1 MRRWKPY
8 IVLTLALAIGALGCG
23 GGGGSASTVILQ
35 IAASAGSVI
44 VNHTDQINSQVT
56 GSTDTVVTWTV
67 TCATGVTAG
76 TCGAID
82 ANGLYTAP
90 ATIPT
95 TTSSGTTTP
104 APTVTI
110 TGTAHADTTK
120 TQTITIRI
128 VTNISISI
136 SPTTATVGTGE
147 KFDKFAATLTNP
159 GCNPATDKQCLA
171 VTWSVPTSTTTP
183 NPNGTITDTGI
194 DTNGVDHALY
204 QAPTAVPAA
213 PITVTATS
221 VKDPTINITALV
233 TIVTA
238 KDPTVT
244 SVSPRVAGLGSL
256 FQDIYVTGADFI
268 STDSVSING
277 NAPDSFSV
285 ASSSVIRARLLG
297 SALATAGVLQV
308 GVSRQGGAVQNCP
321 ASDPTQCQIVVTG
334 VRPAV
339 SGPSPDN
346 MPQGSAGARSFNVNG
361 GFYGTTNLPTVHA
374 TYDGDAQI
382 RTATVNNSR
391 QISVMIGD
399 IPAPP
404 TIPPTPPT
412 FNPADF
418 STPGLH
424 QVAIRSDSDPTKFAA
439 TNLAIQPVFGSS
451 LSAISPDPGSPV
463 PVGTTPSDVAINPA
477 TGRVIVAN
485 TGSDNVTVFDLAT
498 PASKVSIC
506 TAAIGQTSCAPSG
519 PSSVA
524 VDSVLNLALVANAK
538 SNSIAVVD
546 LGAGTPPAPMVT
558 AVIPTQDP
566 PVAVAVNPVSG
577 RALVTMN
584 LKNSNTHNYGLL
596 IDLTLPTPAVT
607 GVVTISTGG
616 TSRVAVEPHLNWA
629 VATPGGLGS
638 LNVVDLG
645 RQTTNQITS
654 VSRSLG
660 AVTVQ
665 ISTTSDQPLLAIQ
678 VGDAVLIQGVTDS
691 SFTGVYNV
699 ASVGPGN
706 AQFTYTQP
714 NDANHLDKPS
724 FNTTGTAS
732 YSQPIATRTLG
743 NSIQGIGINPVTQQA
758 VLTNPSA
765 SGGVLFF
772 NLLDL
777 SSSVLP
783 APPSGSTFSLLGN
796 VAGAFNELTNVAVVV
811 NSSPNLTKNQLA
823 VIDPSTPGVLTT
835 FDTGNT
841 PVAVAIDP
849 GSNTAVVANQG
860 DNTVS
865 ILNLGTIQSFSITET
880 SPKMFVTTSTLS
892 SAPAPAALTLTVI
905 GKGFT
910 PSSQVRLDG
919 VQPGGTTFVSDRK
932 LTVVVPPSLLSSAR
946 RFAVDVQDTISG
958 IVTVTN
964 VSDFTVVQSV
974 DVAANTQCTAA
985 PLPSGVA
992 IDPQQN
998 IAVVSLFGCNTV
1010 ALIDL
1015 SSGTGRTVA
1024 VGSNPLGVAVLPR
1037 LHKAVVANNGISN
1050 NASVVDE
1057 LAASVTSTIA
1067 TGAAPVGVA
1076 ADQDTGE
1083 AAVANSGANTVTVF
1097 NVATGSIATIQ
1108 NVQRPTAVA
1117 FNYRTHQVGVAASSS
1132 NSVGIASGSGGSVTT
1147 NFPGINVPTSVVYD
1161 PVPGDCFSD
1170 ADGCFLANSSTGNAL
1185 YVLDPAT
1192 QQQTFF
1198 SIGINPTAIAFNY
1211 LTSTL
1216 ISTNTASH
1224 TVTVVDFLGKRIRA
1238 VLSLPP
1244 QLNVTPAVAGQLALT
1259 GALQFA
1265 VDIHPLTNLAVIA
1278 DTANGRVLLVPV
1290 PR

>member
-1 MRRWKPY
+1 
-8 IVLTLALAIGALGCG
+8 
-23 GGGGSASTVILQ
+23 
-35 IAASAGSVI
+35 
-44 VNHTDQINSQVT
+44 
-56 GSTDTVVTWTV
+56 
-67 TCATGVTAG
+67 
-76 TCGAID
+76 
-82 ANGLYTAP
+82 
-90 ATIPT
+90 
-95 TTSSGTTTP
+95 
-104 APTVTI
+104 
-110 TGTAHADTTK
+110 
-120 TQTITIRI
+120 
-128 VTNISISI
+128 
-136 SPTTATVGTGE
+136 
-147 KFDKFAATLTNP
+147 
-159 GCNPATDKQCLA
+159 
-171 VTWSVPTSTTTP
+171 
-183 NPNGTITDTGI
+183 
-194 DTNGVDHALY
+194 
-204 QAPTAVPAA
+204 
-213 PITVTATS
+213 
-221 VKDPTINITALV
+221 
-233 TIVTA
+233 
-238 KDPTVT
+238 
-244 SVSPRVAGLGSL
+244 
-256 FQDIYVTGADFI
+256 
-268 STDSVSING
+268 
-277 NAPDSFSV
+277 
-285 ASSSVIRARLLG
+285 
-297 SALATAGVLQV
+297 
-308 GVSRQGGAVQNCP
+308 
-321 ASDPTQCQIVVTG
+321 
-334 VRPAV
+334 
-339 SGPSPDN
+339 
-346 MPQGSAGARSFNVNG
+346 
-361 GFYGTTNLPTVHA
+361 
-374 TYDGDAQI
+374 
-382 RTATVNNSR
+382 
-391 QISVMIGD
+391 
-399 IPAPP
+399 
-404 TIPPTPPT
+404 
-412 FNPADF
+412 
-418 STPGLH
+418 
-424 QVAIRSDSDPTKFAA
+424 
-439 TNLAIQPVFGSS
+439 
-451 LSAISPDPGSPV
+451 
-463 PVGTTPSDVAINPA
+463 
-477 TGRVIVAN
+477 
-485 TGSDNVTVFDLAT
+485 
-498 PASKVSIC
+498 
-506 TAAIGQTSCAPSG
+506 
-519 PSSVA
+519 
-524 VDSVLNLALVANAK
+524 VDSVKNLALVANAK

-546 LGAGTPPAPMVT
+546 LGDASAAIPVPPSIT
-558 AVIPTQDP
+558 TVIPTQDP
-566 PVAVAVNPVSG
+566 PIAVGINPVSG

-584 LKNSNTHNYGLL
+584 LKNSSTHNYGLL

-616 TSRVAVEPHLNWA
+616 NSRVAVEPHLNWA

-660 AVTVQ
+660 AVTIQ

-691 SFTGVYNV
+691 SFNGVYNV

-758 VLTNPSA
+758 VLANPSA
-765 SGGVLFF
+765 GGGVLFF

-811 NSSPNLTKNQLA
+811 NSSQGLSSNQLA
-823 VIDPSTPGVLTT
+823 VLDPSTPGVLTT
-835 FDTGNT
+835 FNTGNT

-865 ILNLGTIQSFSITET
+865 ILNLGTIQPFSITET
-880 SPKMFVTTSTLS
+880 SPKMFVTNSTLFR
-892 SAPAPAALTLTVI
+892 APQPGSQTLTVL
-905 GKGFT
+905 GKGLTCTNIGT
-910 PSSQVRLDG
+910 PTAPIFSTTLQVRLDG
-919 VQPGGTTFVSDRK
+919 VPLSTMCTSSGDRK
-932 LTVVVPPSLLSSAR
+932 LTATVPPLLLPALPNLLTSPR
-946 RFAVDVQDTISG
+946 RFAVDVFNPSSAA
-958 IVTVTN
+958 VTN

-974 DVAANTQCTAA
+974 DVAANTGCSAA

-1024 VGSNPLGVAVLPR
+1024 LGSTASPLGVAVLPR
-1037 LHKAVVANNGISN
+1037 LHKAVVANNGSG

-1057 LAASVTSTIA
+1057 LAASVTNTVT
-1067 TGAAPVGVA
+1067 TGLGSVGVA

-1083 AAVANSGANTVTVF
+1083 AAVANSLANTVTVL
-1097 NVATGSIATIQ
+1097 NIATGGIATIQ
-1108 NVQRPTAVA
+1108 NVQGPTAVA
-1117 FNYRTHQVGVAASSS
+1117 FNYRTHQVAVAASSG
-1132 NSVGIASGSGGSVTT
+1132 NSVGVASGSGGSVTT
-1147 NFPGINVPTSVVYD
+1147 PFSGISVPTSVVYD
-1161 PVPGDCFSD
+1161 PVREDCFSD

-1192 QQQTFF
+1192 QQETFF

-1278 DTANGRVLLVPV
+1278 DTASGRVLLVPV